1 MDRLDAM
8 RLFVR
13 VAESGSF
20 SAVAREQNVSQP
32 TVSKQIAGLE
42 AHLGAQLLRRTSR
55 SLSLTDA
62 GQDFYEAAVR
72 LVDDLDAA
80 ESRVGRRQAS
90 PAGLVRAT
98 VAPVFGR
105 LHIVSRLPE
114 FFARYPDITVEL
126 IIADRVLN
134 LIEDGIDVAIHNGP
148 LDDST
153 LIVRKIAQT
162 PIVTVA
168 TPAYLAAQG
177 TPASP
182 SDLERHA
189 LVVYAPGGAPRAW
202 RFQGKFGSITIQPKG
217 PFRTNDADQIHAAVL
232 ADLGLAHTPGWLF
245 SRELAAGTVVRVLGE
260 YEPEDLPISAVHAG
274 GRRVPGKV
282 RAFIEFVAGML
293 AEEASLAM
301 RSGGQVPAAEA
312 GKASRHPS
320 GQLER

>member
-1 MDRLDAM
+1 
-8 RLFVR
+8 
-13 VAESGSF
+13 
-20 SAVAREQNVSQP
+20 
-32 TVSKQIAGLE
+32 
-42 AHLGAQLLRRTSR
+42 
-55 SLSLTDA
+55 
-62 GQDFYEAAVR
+62 VR

-90 PAGLVRAT
+90 PAGLVRVT

-105 LHIVSRLPE
+105 LYIVPRLSE
-114 FFARYPDITVEL
+114 FFARYPDITIEL

-153 LIVRKIAQT
+153 LIARKIAQT

-202 RFQGKFGSITIQPKG
+202 GFQGKFGPITIQPKG
-217 PFRTNDADQIHAAVL
+217 PFRTNDADQIRAAVL

-245 SRELAAGTVVRVLGE
+245 ARELAAGTVVRVLGE
-260 YEPEDLPISAVHAG
+260 HEPEDLPISAVHAG

-282 RAFIEFVAGML
+282 RAFIEFVAGVL

-301 RSGGQVPAAEA
+301 GSGGKVPAAEA
-312 GKASRHPS
+312 GEAIRHS
-320 GQLER
+320 QGQLER